1 MTKTFTYLL
10 LFISTIIFSSCNN
23 NSADNISDK
32 QIQTPDFLKKY
43 TQTSLP
49 ITMKGCFG
57 NSFKLPLINSDSLQS
72 DNEDG
77 TVPYCTFKTNGDYYA
92 VIRLGL
98 SDCALPYLITYDKDG
113 KIIDQK
119 SIGIGLCGASPGFRC
134 EEFSE
139 IKSDFSIYASDTIAE
154 AEIDSLGQEIK
165 STFQNYVIY
174 IKGRLL
180 STGKI
185 ELTDTLRQTIK
196 K

>member
-1 MTKTFTYLL
+1 MRTRFLKIF
-10 LFISTIIFSSCNN
+10 FASTIILTSCND
-23 NSADNISDK
+23 NSADNASDT
-32 QIQTPDFLKKY
+32 QTQTPDFLKKY
-43 TQTSLP
+43 TQTTLP
-49 ITMKGCFG
+49 ISMKGCFG

-98 SDCALPYLITYDKDG
+98 ADCALPYLITYDKDG
-113 KIIDQK
+113 KVIDQK
-119 SIGIGLCGASPGFRC
+119 QIGIGLCGASPGFRC
-134 EEFSE
+134 EEFS
-139 IKSDFSIYASDTIAE
+139 IIQNDFSIYASDTIAE

-165 STFQNYVIY
+165 STLQNYVIY

-185 ELTDTLRQTIK
+185 ELTDTLRQTLK